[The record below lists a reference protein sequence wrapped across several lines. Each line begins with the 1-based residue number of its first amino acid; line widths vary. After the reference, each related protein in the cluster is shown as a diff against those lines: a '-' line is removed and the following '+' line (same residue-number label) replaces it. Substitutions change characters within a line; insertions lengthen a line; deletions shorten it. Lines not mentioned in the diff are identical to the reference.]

1 MEHTSTDDEESEE
14 GNLDKKTGDNDILSE
29 SNLGL
34 ALCGREEAA
43 TSTLGEE
50 RDHVAADKDFGQPF
64 DSDERELVMAGGGD
78 GATQDHVDR
87 GGEECWCDKEQE

>member
-1 MEHTSTDDEESEE
+1 MEHTSSHDEESEE
-14 GNLDKKTGDNDILSE
+14 GNLDEKTGNNDVLSE

-34 ALCGREEAA
+34 ALCGREEATA
-43 TSTLGEE
+43 STLSEE

-78 GATQDHVDR
+78 
-87 GGEECWCDKEQE
+87 